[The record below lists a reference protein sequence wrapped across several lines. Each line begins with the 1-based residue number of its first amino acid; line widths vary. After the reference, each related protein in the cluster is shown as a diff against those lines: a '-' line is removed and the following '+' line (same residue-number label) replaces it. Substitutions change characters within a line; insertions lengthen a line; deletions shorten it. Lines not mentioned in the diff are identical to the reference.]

1 MPGTKVIPT
10 MEHCYDKS
18 AHKRGQIFNFELHPG
33 HLTYQDDS
41 GTKLCLATDSDS
53 FFFTPCD
60 EHDKEQDFSFE
71 EVDVDSLTSLSSMQR
86 AQMVAQYG
94 AIVGHIKSK
103 GGKCLGVDYAVKSGI
118 SNPSMMECGDAYK
131 EFGDFELYN
140 AWQLIQH

>member
-1 MPGTKVIPT
+1 MY
-10 MEHCYDKS
+10 E
-18 AHKRGQIFNFELHPG
+18 N
-33 HLTYQDDS
+33 DS